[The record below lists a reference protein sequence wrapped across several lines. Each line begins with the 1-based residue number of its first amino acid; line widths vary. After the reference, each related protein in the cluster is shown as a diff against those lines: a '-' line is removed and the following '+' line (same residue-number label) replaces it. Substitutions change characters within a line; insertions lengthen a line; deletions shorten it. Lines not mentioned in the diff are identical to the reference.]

1 MVRLLFAILLCAL
14 SSAAVA
20 QDRAGRDTPS
30 DWKVMHYVP
39 FGLWDS
45 VCDERAEDG
54 IVRQRCYLR
63 YVEVY
68 SPRPSFLATFAF
80 VFPQAGHSIVEFGFE
95 RGTYYSDQGFR
106 VMQDNEPVWTVD
118 GDCLRTSPCRL
129 SGRDALT
136 LLEQF
141 EKGDVLVQAFRD
153 RNGKVWRLEWDL
165 SRFEAA
171 LKDYRQASRQRGL
184 LD

>member
-1 MVRLLFAILLCAL
+1 MARLLFAILFYAL

-30 DWKVMHYVP
+30 NWKVVHYVP

-45 VCDERAEDG
+45 ICDERAEDDG
-54 IVRQRCYLR
+54 IHQRCYLR

-68 SPRPSFLATFAF
+68 SPRPNFQATFAF
-80 VFPQAGHSIVEFGFE
+80 VYPKAGHSIVEIGFE
-95 RGTYYSDQGFR
+95 RGTRYSDQGFR
-106 VMQDNEPVWTVD
+106 VMQGNEPVWTVD
-118 GDCLRTSPCRL
+118 GDCLRSGPCRL
-129 SGRDALT
+129 TGHDAQDVLA
-136 LLEQF
+136 QF
-141 EKGDVLVQAFRD
+141 VAGDTLVQAFRD

-165 SRFEAA
+165 SGFEAA
-171 LKDYRQASRQRGL
+171 LKDYRQASGQRGL